1 MSRRRKG
8 TCQRRSQSTFVESEG
23 RVILN
28 TVECGRAPGG
38 RAGAAAGAVRLIAAQ
53 PRRAGSSSHPVRSN
67 VAMYTLEM
75 DISVSRF
82 KQSCLA
88 VVRQVEATGQPVA
101 ITRRGKVV
109 ARLSPATAVKS
120 VPPMAP
126 WERVRA
132 VNGAEC
138 RFEAGESVLSES
150 EFEAAR

>member
-1 MSRRRKG
+1 MPAAWLR
-8 TCQRRSQSTFVESEG
+8 
-23 RVILN
+23 LN
-28 TVECGRAPGG
+28 RGG
-38 RAGAAAGAVRLIAAQ
+38 AC
-53 PRRAGSSSHPVRSN
+53 SSPHPVRSN
-67 VAMYTLEM
+67 MAMYTLDM

-82 KQSCLA
+82 KQACLE
-88 VVRQVEATGQPVA
+88 VVRQVETTGQPVA

-109 ARLSPATAVKS
+109 ARLSPASAGKS

-132 VNGAEC
+132 VNAAEC